1 MSSDSFGRRAPLVPA
16 AGGHFCCRLSKPLKL
31 ETDFLANVTCDCVWY
46 KQCWYWNAVDG
57 CFYSSYFVLYL
68 MKGFY
73 ITIGLIAPGLNHAAT
88 NTRILYISRFK
99 NEMCPRLL
107 LLLSSTQNNGNKNKS
122 ILSCFLCDP
131 RKQEN
136 QIKGKLHAQV
146 DGLHNVAEYSGW
158 FIGLMETNGNQWLPG
173 ECRKTAFSYKCK
185 TDLQLLSFL
194 IDLLMICKLME
205 VNGCL

>member
-1 MSSDSFGRRAPLVPA
+1 MRCVPDY
-16 AGGHFCCRLSKPLKL
+16 SYYSVPLKTM
-31 ETDFLANVTCDCVWY
+31 EIKTN
-46 KQCWYWNAVDG
+46 QYWVV
-57 CFYSSYFVLYL
+57 SS
-68 MKGFY
+68 
-73 ITIGLIAPGLNHAAT
+73 
-88 NTRILYISRFK
+88 
-99 NEMCPRLL
+99 
-107 LLLSSTQNNGNKNKS
+107 
-122 ILSCFLCDP
+122 
-131 RKQEN
+131 EN

-146 DGLHNVAEYSGW
+146 DGLHNIAEYSGW

>member
-46 KQCWYWNAVDG
+46 KPCWYWNAVDG
-57 CFYSSYFVLYL
+57 CFYSSYFILYL

-107 LLLSSTQNNGNKNKS
+107 LLLSSTQNNGNENKS

-131 RKQEN
+131 RKQEKPN
-136 QIKGKLHAQV
+136 K
-146 DGLHNVAEYSGW
+146 
-158 FIGLMETNGNQWLPG
+158 
-173 ECRKTAFSYKCK
+173 RKTSCSGRWITQRSWVFWLIYRSYGNKWK
-185 TDLQLLSFL
+185 SMTVLGSAEKQHFL
-194 IDLLMICKLME
+194 TNVKQIY
-205 VNGCL
+205 NS